1 MSLSVI
7 ARAGRGYL
15 GVLPR
20 AAPGNLT
27 FRSTPARHVSAPGRS
42 SILCAQIPADYH
54 RGLSTSPLCRASYST
69 STTAPS
75 TPQKKENRIFQDTHR
90 PEVFYHL
97 VDAPTP
103 VSATDEAYAISFL
116 DFLQSPMGDGG
127 ANGIGSEGAN
137 STTVVGWVPSNAQGK
152 PLWSAFRENRR
163 FS

>member
-20 AAPGNLT
+20 AASRKLT
-27 FRSTPARHVSAPGRS
+27 FRSTPARYISAPGRS

-54 RGLSTSPLCRASYST
+54 RGLLTSPLCRASYST

-75 TPQKKENRIFQDTHR
+75 TSQKKEHRIFQDTHR

-103 VSATDEAYAISFL
+103 VSATDEAYAISLL
-116 DFLQSPMGDGG
+116 DSLQTPQGNGG
-127 ANGIGSEGAN
+127 TNAIGSEGAN
-137 STTVVGWVPSNAQGK
+137 SATVVGWVPSNAEGK
-152 PLWSAFRENRR
+152 PLWSVFRENRK